1 MPLTIWLIRHGQ
13 TEWSLSGAHH
23 RPDGPAPHRCRP
35 PERPSPWAVGWPAGE
50 FSLVLTSPLSR
61 ARETCRL
68 AGYGDAAQIDA
79 NLCEWDYGNY
89 EGRTT
94 ADIRK
99 GLPEWSLWRDGPL
112 HGETIEQVGV
122 RAEAVLARVSQ
133 SAGDVALFA
142 HGHIL
147 RILTARWLGL
157 PSDCGRM
164 FALSTASVSTLG
176 YERDTRVISLWNL
189 TVGE

>member
-1 MPLTIWLIRHGQ
+1 MSLTIWLIRHGQ
-13 TEWSLSGAHH
+13 TEWSLSGAHTG
-23 RPDGPAPHRCRP
+23 RTDLPLTDAGRRNAI
-35 PERPSPWAVGWPAGE
+35 AVGHWLAGRK

-112 HGETIEQVGV
+112 HGETVEQVGV

-133 SAGDVALFA
+133 SAGDAALFA

-164 FALSTASVSTLG
+164 FALSTASVSMLG